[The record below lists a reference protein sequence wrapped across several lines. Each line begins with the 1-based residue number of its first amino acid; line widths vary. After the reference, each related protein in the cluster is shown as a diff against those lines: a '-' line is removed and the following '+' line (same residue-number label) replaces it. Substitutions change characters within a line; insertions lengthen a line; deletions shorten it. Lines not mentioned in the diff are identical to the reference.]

1 MHHRVVL
8 RSCVGR
14 DRARG
19 SDKNADAEASE
30 QHISAHADRVWG
42 FCTRVS
48 GHNHVNM
55 TYYAR
60 VKRAGRSTAPPAK
73 AELMYEPGICGLSN
87 SSTIISQ

>member
-1 MHHRVVL
+1 
-8 RSCVGR
+8 
-14 DRARG
+14 
-19 SDKNADAEASE
+19 
-30 QHISAHADRVWG
+30 
-42 FCTRVS
+42 
-48 GHNHVNM
+48 M